1 MVVKEPKRKARGWRV
16 LWPSDPLLFPN
27 PEATYTCRSRFG
39 DPCLHGGP
47 PAPLGSRTYQDE
59 TVWEAGGWT
68 LRARPG
74 EGGARSE
81 ALLER
86 RTPPA
91 RRPSSGAGIP
101 TPGLWFTCCATLR
114 ESLNLPRTQLH
125 HRFYGFPY
133 NFRVGVG
140 IKGACEESLSS
151 VVPGAEVIMT
161 RCSHLAASPGLPP
174 GPRRPLLFSTAPTTS
189 LMGRAL
195 PRYTY
200 FRLFGA
206 GFGKRR
212 G

>member
-1 MVVKEPKRKARGWRV
+1 M
-16 LWPSDPLLFPN
+16 SPN
-27 PEATYTCRSRFG
+27 PEATYTCRSCFG
-39 DPCLHGGP
+39 DPFLHGGP
-47 PAPLGSRTYQDE
+47 LAPLGSRTFQDE

-86 RTPPA
+86 GTPPA

-101 TPGLWFTCCATLR
+101 APGLWFTCCATLR
-114 ESLNLPRTQLH
+114 ESLILSRTQLD

-133 NFRVGVG
+133 NFRIGVG
-140 IKGACEESLSS
+140 IKGACKESLSS
-151 VVPGAEVIMT
+151 IVPGAEVVMT

-174 GPRRPLLFSTAPTTS
+174 RPRRPLLSSKAPTTS

-200 FRLFGA
+200 FGVFGA
-206 GFGKRR
+206 GFGNRR

>member
-1 MVVKEPKRKARGWRV
+1 M
-16 LWPSDPLLFPN
+16 L
-27 PEATYTCRSRFG
+27 
-39 DPCLHGGP
+39 
-47 PAPLGSRTYQDE
+47 
-59 TVWEAGGWT
+59 
-68 LRARPG
+68 ARPG

-114 ESLNLPRTQLH
+114 ESLILLRT

-133 NFRVGVG
+133 NLMVGVG
-140 IKGACEESLSS
+140 IKGECEESLSS
-151 VVPGAEVIMT
+151 VVPGAEVVMT
-161 RCSHLAASPGLPP
+161 LCSHLAASPGLPR
-174 GPRRPLLFSTAPTTS
+174 GPWRPLLSSKAPTTS

-200 FRLFGA
+200 FGLFGA

-212 G
+212 GSDEGGGGGRRKGR